1 MAQRTSQLV
10 HKPYPPCD
18 KCNCV
23 GNACRSRFPDGEKL
37 EWPEL
42 VGISE
47 TIAEVSVDRS
57 YAGSIIHVYKCLI
70 EVMDGCVVQYVCRDI
85 NRPTHALAKVEG
97 ARAGRTV

>member
-47 TIAEVSVDRS
+47 TIAEVTISKTNNYVTIVKNYDTCPPNVDNCCNRVTLCINACKGSV
-57 YAGSIIHVYKCLI
+57 V
-70 EVMDGCVVQYVCRDI
+70 
-85 NRPTHALAKVEG
+85 THAPVVG
-97 ARAGRTV
+97 